1 MGCHPSHWRI
11 PSFFRGVGQPPDQ
24 SWEIPRAPHGSCLIG
39 LPCLDPAWS
48 WQDATNQDWS
58 AWNGT
63 NGNAGASRG
72 TFPCFIMANTQKAP
86 QKQIPIESSNEGFYL
101 QVNKTWSLVQQFT
114 ASPNRVRWWITEAGH
129 VGGPKR
135 WAEFWSIQIFQAVDD
150 IWVLQ
155 ILTMI
160 WLNKQVCELWTSLC
174 LFFGPWIFFEAATCF
189 LCSSGWSWNAIAMS
203 TACRCQRQFQ
213 QLEQQQL
220 LELAWLLQL
229 NKRNQLAP
237 LLCVSRLSQVRG
249 ALKWWSHKD
258 FNCSMKMA
266 EEGMNLGL
274 IIPVWEAGINHL
286 TKEYHMHSRT
296 ATICSVASFTSHW
309 IASTS
314 GPSPATKSEIH
325 NSVVHKQS

>member
-1 MGCHPSHWRI
+1 MNVIFDFIYGMSSQPHWRI

-39 LPCLDPAWS
+39 PCLDPAYS

-72 TFPCFIMANTQKAP
+72 TFPSSIMVNTQKAP
-86 QKQIPIESSNEGFYL
+86 QKHIPIESSNEGFYL

-135 WAEFWSIQIFQAVDD
+135 WAEFWSIKIFLAVDD

-160 WLNKQVCELWTSLC
+160 WLNKRVFNFEQVFVYFLGPEYVLRQRHVLC
-174 LFFGPWIFFEAATCF
+174 VHRDGLETRLPCPQHAGANGNSNNWNNNN
-189 LCSSGWSWNAIAMS
+189 SWN
-203 TACRCQRQFQ
+203 
-213 QLEQQQL
+213 
-220 LELAWLLQL
+220 
-229 NKRNQLAP
+229 
-237 LLCVSRLSQVRG
+237 
-249 ALKWWSHKD
+249 
-258 FNCSMKMA
+258 
-266 EEGMNLGL
+266 
-274 IIPVWEAGINHL
+274 
-286 TKEYHMHSRT
+286 
-296 ATICSVASFTSHW
+296 
-309 IASTS
+309 
-314 GPSPATKSEIH
+314 
-325 NSVVHKQS
+325 